1 MGYIETLLITNKIQ
15 NLKYHNNRMNLTRK
29 YFYNLPPINLSNF
42 VEIQPNKRVRVLY
55 DKEILKVEYFDLVKR
70 EFKKLKIVEDN
81 NIKYSFKSE
90 NREQLNSLKVDGYD
104 EVIIVKSGFITDT
117 TISNLA
123 FFNGKEWH
131 TPKNPLLKGTKR
143 AELLEKNF
151 LIEKEIKIDNLIN
164 YKKVAMLNSIIEF
177 YEVGGVEKCI
187 IL

>member
-29 YFYNLPPINLSNF
+29 ILYDLAPIDLENYI
-42 VEIQPNKRVRVLY
+42 EIKMDKRVRVLY

-81 NIKYSFKSE
+81 NIEYSFKSE

-143 AELLEKNF
+143 AELLEKN
-151 LIEKEIKIDNLIN
+151 
-164 YKKVAMLNSIIEF
+164 M
-177 YEVGGVEKCI
+177 
-187 IL
+187 